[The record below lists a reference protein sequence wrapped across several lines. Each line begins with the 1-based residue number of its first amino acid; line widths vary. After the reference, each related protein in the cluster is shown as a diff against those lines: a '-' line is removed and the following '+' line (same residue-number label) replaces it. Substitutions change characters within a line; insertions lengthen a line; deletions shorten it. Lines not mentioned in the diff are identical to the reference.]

1 MKLWQLCVKQ
11 KWRRWTGV
19 ANPYIVVPRRKSM
32 YVMTFQDHESKPCQI
47 HKHSTR
53 SKYRGYYI
61 IQLRYAD
68 RLHLFEEH
76 VLVKG
81 LTKPQLV
88 AYIKMLKGV

>member
-11 KWRRWTGV
+11 KWRRWV
-19 ANPYIVVPRRKSM
+19 SNKNPYLPIPRKK
-32 YVMTFQDHESKPCQI
+32 YVGVMTFQDHTGKPCQI

-53 SKYRGYYI
+53 SKHRGYYI
-61 IQLRYAD
+61 IQLRYVD
-68 RLHLFEEH
+68 NLHVFEEH